1 HLARNAAAAAA
12 VGVALGLS
20 DAQITEGLSAFE
32 VVPGRGRVLP
42 LPGGGSL
49 IDDSY
54 NANPDSVRAAM
65 LALSAATRPLA
76 MALGDMG
83 EVGENGPAFHDEVLA
98 YAKTLGIDRLFLWG
112 EAMQSAGRRAGLP
125 ASAETFD
132 DWLAGVSDWVRCQQA
147 SGLTPTVWVKGSR
160 FMHMERLIDPLMT
173 KDPHDAALSV

>member
-1 HLARNAAAAAA
+1 M
-12 VGVALGLS
+12 
-20 DAQITEGLSAFE
+20 
-32 VVPGRGRVLP
+32 LP

-65 LALSAATRPLA
+65 LALAAASRPVA

-98 YAKTLGIDRLFLWG
+98 YAKALGIDRLFLW
-112 EAMQSAGRRAGLP
+112 ARRCSPRPPGRLP
-125 ASAETFD
+125 VSPDTFE

-147 SGLTPTVWVKGSR
+147 NGLAPTVWVKGSR
-160 FMHMERLIDPLMT
+160 FMRMERLIDPLMT
-173 KDPHDAALSV
+173 KDLHDAALSV